1 MVRRIAVAA
10 AVALSVATG
19 AFADFGYEQTTKLTG
34 GMMVGMMKV
43 AGAFSR
49 QARQAREPIRTSV
62 LLKGDRMAHVS
73 PTSTQIID
81 LGRET
86 ITMINFE
93 NKTYSVMTFAQMTQA
108 MTQMEAKLRKERG
121 QGGGEITVKPS
132 IQQTGQRRQ
141 VAGYDT
147 HQVILKMEMEGTDSR
162 TGQQGTFMVVT
173 SDMWL
178 AEVPGYEEVRHFYR
192 RMAQKMSWAP
202 GQGMFAAQPAGSKG
216 MAELMR
222 ETAKLDGV
230 PVYQETRMG
239 FGGTV
244 PPGQQAAGQPAQAPP
259 PPPQEQ
265 QQAEAEKPSVGGAIG
280 RLGGRLG
287 GLGGFGRKKKQEQQE
302 SPPPAA
308 TEGSQPAGGAPP
320 DASSGSLMEMTSE
333 LSGFSTAPIDP
344 AKFEVPAGFRQ
355 VESELLKQMER

>member
-10 AVALSVATG
+10 AVALSMATG
-19 AFADFGYEQTTKLTG
+19 AFADFSYEQTTKLTG
-34 GMMVGMMKV
+34 GMMVDMMKV

-49 QARQAREPIRTSV
+49 QARQAREPVRTSV
-62 LLKGDRMAHVS
+62 LVKGDRMAHAS

-86 ITMINFE
+86 ITTINLE
-93 NKTYSVMTFAQMTQA
+93 NRTYSVMTFAQMAQA
-108 MTQMEAKLRKERG
+108 MARMEAKLRKERG
-121 QGGGEITVKPS
+121 QGSGEITAKPS
-132 IQQTGQRRQ
+132 IQETGQRRQ

-147 HQVILKMEMEGTDSR
+147 HQVILKVEMEGTDSR
-162 TGQQGTFMVVT
+162 TGQPGTFMVVT

-178 AEVPGYEEVRHFYR
+178 AEVPGYGEVRHFYR
-192 RMAQKMSWAP
+192 RMAQKMDWAP

-244 PPGQQAAGQPAQAPP
+244 PPGQQAAGQPAQTPPP

-265 QQAEAEKPSVGGAIG
+265 QQAQAEQPSVGGALG

-287 GLGGFGRKKKQEQQE
+287 GLGGFGRKKKQKQQEEQQ
-302 SPPPAA
+302 PAS
-308 TEGSQPAGGAPP
+308 TQGSQSAGGAPP
-320 DASSGSLMEMTSE
+320 GASGSLMEMTSE